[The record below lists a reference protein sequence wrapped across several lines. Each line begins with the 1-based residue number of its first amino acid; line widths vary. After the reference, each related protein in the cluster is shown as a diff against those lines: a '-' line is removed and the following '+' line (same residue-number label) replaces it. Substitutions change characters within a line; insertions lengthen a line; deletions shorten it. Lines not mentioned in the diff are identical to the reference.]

1 MPSGVVGDTYYYEH
15 PAMPLASGEYGSGVI
30 LPSAE
35 AHFFDF
41 RQAHVYNNGSGINS
55 IFPSVS
61 SFGEAASGLAASGLI
76 QTYAESP
83 SGASHSG
90 FYYDGLS
97 GPFSNYGTVP
107 ATTDFGIFNSYIH
120 NSGIAGGP
128 LLIPYISDYII
139 HPAYDPYSILRYT

>member
-41 RQAHVYNNGSGINS
+41 RQAHVYNNSDGINA
-55 IFPSVS
+55 IFPSVVS
-61 SFGEAASGLAASGLI
+61 GVASESGLI